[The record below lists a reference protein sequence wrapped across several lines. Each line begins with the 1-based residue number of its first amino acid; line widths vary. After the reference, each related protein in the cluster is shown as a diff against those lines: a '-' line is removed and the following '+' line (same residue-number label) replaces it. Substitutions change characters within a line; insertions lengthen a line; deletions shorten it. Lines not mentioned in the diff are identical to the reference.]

1 MTSTGIEINA
11 NVIEHTIDSSS
22 SVILKISWNE
32 EHVVSYAFSRWLCE
46 RLELLQNMVQFL
58 KD

>member
-58 KD
+58 